1 MQPSNTAVIILLLVS
16 TLLLALLVACAI
28 VAIYL
33 HNRWRLA
40 QQQSIQALQSGHS
53 QQLLATRL
61 EVQEQTLQQL
71 MREIHDNIGSS
82 LTYAKLA
89 LATLHPSDAQAAQQ
103 QVQMG
108 IGAIGK
114 ALEDIRNLSKSLN
127 ADFVAANGLLPA
139 LEHELQRVSDYS
151 GLGTKLLL
159 TGDAIYLDAETELVL
174 FRMVQEA
181 LTNTIKHAQATQ
193 IRIIVTYNPH
203 NLHMIIEDNGQGFVP
218 VHQGGPQRGSGLG
231 NLQQRARLLGGH
243 CEINSAPGMGTRI
256 IININTNPQQ

>member
-1 MQPSNTAVIILLLVS
+1 MQPTKAIGILLVTV

-28 VAIYL
+28 MAIYL
-33 HNRWRLA
+33 HNCWRLA
-40 QQQSIQALQSGHS
+40 QQQHLEGVQSGHQ
-53 QQLLATRL
+53 QQLMATRL

-89 LATLHPSDAQAAQQ
+89 LATLNPAEPDAAQQ
-103 QVQMG
+103 QIQMG

-127 ADFVAANGLLPA
+127 AEFVAANGLLPA
-139 LEHELQRVSDYS
+139 LQHELQRVSDYS
-151 GLGTKLLL
+151 GLNTQLTL

-181 LTNTIKHAQATQ
+181 LTNTVKHAQASS
-193 IRIIVTYNPH
+193 IHIIVTYNPH
-203 NLHMIIEDNGQGFVP
+203 SLQLIIEDNGQGFVP
-218 VHQGGPQRGSGLG
+218 PHQGGPQQGNGLG

-243 CEINSAPGMGTRI
+243 CQINSAPGLGTRI
-256 IININTNPQQ
+256 IILIHINTPQ

>member
-1 MQPSNTAVIILLLVS
+1 MQSTKAIGILLVTV

-28 VAIYL
+28 AAIYL

-40 QQQSIQALQSGHS
+40 QQQHLAGVQSGHQ

-89 LATLHPSDAQAAQQ
+89 LATLNPAEPQAAQQ
-103 QVQMG
+103 QIQMG

-127 ADFVAANGLLPA
+127 AEFVAANGLLPA

-151 GLGTKLLL
+151 GLATQL
-159 TGDAIYLDAETELVL
+159 TITGEAMYLDAETELVL

-181 LTNTIKHAQATQ
+181 LTNTVKHAQATR
-193 IRIIVTYNPH
+193 IHIIVTYNPQ
-203 NLHMIIEDNGQGFVP
+203 NLHLVIEDNGQGFVP
-218 VHQGGPQRGSGLG
+218 AHQGGPQQGNGLG

-243 CEINSAPGMGTRI
+243 CDINSAPGLGTRIII
-256 IININTNPQQ
+256 IININTPQ